1 MRTRNKCWWNK
12 EFILL
17 AIPLSFIVG
26 RLSIQPSAEPNDG
39 EITAY
44 SSCGSSCFFNLHVDR
59 TCIRILEYSRTSSSG
74 LGHQL
79 SELAQALHISCTHN
93 AALKFDGFGEKVSRH
108 GHKYSFVNELLGLK
122 VFTNNAGYSTSH
134 LTRISFNDTL
144 DTRCGVVLEGNYKQC
159 PGGDCF
165 RSPYTSLLLDTYATR
180 LRNIADTQ
188 GTWLSENPFRHWP
201 TRFHV
206 VWHVRLGDLELHKPG
221 DAFYTNIYE
230 SVKHIFALMMDV
242 RHVFIAEW
250 SLISADLRGEY
261 ERILGDLAGASEF
274 LELDVRTS
282 MLHMMHANLLV
293 GSGSSLPIMAAVF
306 SRKTLYCNVKPKIG
320 FNYLNEY
327 VSDGLNF
334 DESYKVVDHTF
345 SILHKLCRD
354 EELNF
359 KLKSHSH
366 KCESKSLTLSRSDN

>member
-1 MRTRNKCWWNK
+1 M
-12 EFILL
+12 
-17 AIPLSFIVG
+17 
-26 RLSIQPSAEPNDG
+26 
-39 EITAY
+39 
-44 SSCGSSCFFNLHVDR
+44 
-59 TCIRILEYSRTSSSG
+59 
-74 LGHQL
+74 
-79 SELAQALHISCTHN
+79 
-93 AALKFDGFGEKVSRH
+93 
-108 GHKYSFVNELLGLK
+108 
-122 VFTNNAGYSTSH
+122 
-134 LTRISFNDTL
+134 
-144 DTRCGVVLEGNYKQC
+144 
-159 PGGDCF
+159 
-165 RSPYTSLLLDTYATR
+165 LDTYATR

>member
-1 MRTRNKCWWNK
+1 M
-12 EFILL
+12 LL
-17 AIPLSFIVG
+17 AIPLSFVAG
-26 RLSIQPSAEPNDG
+26 RLSIQPSAEPNEK
-39 EITAY
+39 EIVAHPSFA
-44 SSCGSSCFFNLHVDR
+44 SSDCFFTFTVDP
-59 TCIRILEYSRTSSSG
+59 TCIRMLEYSRTSNSG

-79 SELAQALHISCTHN
+79 SELTQALHISCTHN
-93 AALKFDGFGEKVSRH
+93 AALKFDGFGDKVSRH

-122 VFTNNAGYSTSH
+122 VFTTNAGYDTSH
-134 LTRISFNDTL
+134 LVRISFNDTL
-144 DTRCGVVLEGNYKQC
+144 DVRCGVVLEGNYKQC

-165 RSPYTSLLLDTYATR
+165 RSPYTSLLLDMYATR

-188 GTWLSENPFRHWP
+188 GTWLSENPFGDWP

-206 VWHVRLGDLELHKPG
+206 VWHVRLGDLELHRPG

-230 SVKHIFALMMDV
+230 SMKHIFGLMTDV
-242 RHVFIAEW
+242 RHVFVAEW
-250 SLISADLRGEY
+250 SLIPAEVRDEY
-261 ERILGDLAGASEF
+261 ERILGGLVGTSVF

-306 SRKTLYCNVKPKIG
+306 SRKTLYCNVMPKIG

-327 VSDGLNF
+327 VSDGLNV
-334 DESYKVVDHTF
+334 DEHFKVVDHTF

-354 EELNF
+354 KELNF
-359 KLKSHSH
+359 KLKSHSY
-366 KCESKSLTLSRSDN
+366 KCK